1 MPAAS
6 KSKTVKKTAPK
17 PPRRKM
23 KPQPA
28 STLDDLKLAED
39 SRIDKVRNENVGR
52 LLIMSAR
59 IFERSMIKSISAMGF
74 DDLRMSH
81 LPMLRNIKGQGS
93 RTTEIA
99 DQTNMTKQA
108 VGSLIH
114 ELEELGYIKR
124 FPDPTDGR
132 AKLVRFSGRGLEF
145 VSQLPEIL
153 HNSEQEIAA
162 LIGDKEFKVLRKVLQ
177 HLAAESTGA

>member
-1 MPAAS
+1 MPVAS
-6 KSKTVKKTAPK
+6 KPKTVKKTATK
-17 PPRRKM
+17 TSRRKL
-23 KPQPA
+23 KPQLSPA
-28 STLDDLKLAED
+28 IEELTLAED
-39 SRIDKVRNENVGR
+39 SKIDKVRNENIGR
-52 LLIMSAR
+52 LFILSAR
-59 IFERSMIKSISAMGF
+59 IFERSMLKSISAMGF

-114 ELEELGYIKR
+114 ELELLGYIKR

-162 LIGDKEFKVLRKVLQ
+162 RISDKEFKTLRKVLL
-177 HLAAESTGA
+177 HLAAESN

>member
-1 MPAAS
+1 MPASRKPKMVKNTAT
-6 KSKTVKKTAPK
+6 KRPRHKTES
-17 PPRRKM
+17 
-23 KPQPA
+23 QPA
-28 STLDDLKLAED
+28 LAMDDLKLAED
-39 SRIDKVRNENVGR
+39 IKIDKVRNENIGR
-52 LLIMSAR
+52 LLNLSAR

-81 LPMLRNIKGQGS
+81 LSMLRSIKGQGS

-99 DQTNMTKQA
+99 DQTSMTKQA

-114 ELEELGYIKR
+114 ELEQLGYIRR

-162 LIGDKEFKVLRKVLQ
+162 RIGDKELKILRSVLQ
-177 HLAAESTGA
+177 HLATESAGA